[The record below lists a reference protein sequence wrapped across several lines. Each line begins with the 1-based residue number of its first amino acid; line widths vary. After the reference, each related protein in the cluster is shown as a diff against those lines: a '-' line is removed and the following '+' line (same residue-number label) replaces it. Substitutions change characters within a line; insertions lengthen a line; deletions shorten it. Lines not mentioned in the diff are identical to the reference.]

1 MIKAEY
7 LAIAPYSNLWT
18 PEHELAEWAEDV
30 KALIHGNQEL
40 NIIIEEDE

>member
-1 MIKAEY
+1 MIKTEL
-7 LAIAPYSNLWT
+7 LAIAPNTWT